1 MKTIICLMILLVMG
15 VFTSCESEDD
25 KLMNIVAGTWD
36 LSKINFK
43 RDLKSDSLVTY
54 TNSSL
59 QFDNCG
65 TGKGGC
71 NGYLKLNNSEKLPF
85 IYTPSGKAQE
95 ITISY
100 QGEFSKVSTMT
111 LLGLF
116 DIDNVSSSS
125 MTLKGKV
132 LTRQSTDLV
141 ELYAEIQMKK

>member
-1 MKTIICLMILLVMG
+1 MG
-15 VFTSCESEDD
+15 VFISCESEDD
-25 KLMNIVAGTWD
+25 KLMNIVAGTWN
-36 LSKINFK
+36 LSKINFQ
-43 RDLKSDSLVTY
+43 RDSKPDSLVTY
-54 TNSSL
+54 ANSSL

-132 LTRQSTDLV
+132 LTRQSTGLV